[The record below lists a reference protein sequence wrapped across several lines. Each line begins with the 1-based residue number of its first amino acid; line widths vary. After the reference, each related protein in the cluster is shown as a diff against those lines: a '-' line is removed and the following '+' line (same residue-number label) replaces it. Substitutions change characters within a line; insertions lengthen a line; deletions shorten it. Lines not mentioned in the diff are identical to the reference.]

1 LRFLD
6 VFTLFSLRSHCN
18 PEEAWPDQAEPG
30 HHGHSPSAVDLPDPG
45 FHDGYSLAMADGST
59 FGITNDYPLDN
70 WLSFIAAGDH
80 FLRTVV
86 ANVH

>member
-1 LRFLD
+1 MFSRYFPSEAIATLKRLGQIRRNRVIMVTVPALLTFLIPA
-6 VFTLFSLRSHCN
+6 FTN
-18 PEEAWPDQAEPG
+18 
-30 HHGHSPSAVDLPDPG
+30 
-45 FHDGYSLAMADGST
+45 GYSLAMADGST